1 MEWPRAGGIL
11 AHPTSFPS
19 PYGIGD
25 LGAGAERF
33 FGFLVDSGQRFWQ
46 TLPLGPTGYGN
57 SPYAALSAFAGNPS
71 LISLE
76 RLVEDDL
83 LPANALADAPVFPAQ
98 RVDYGEVGPW
108 KMAMLRQAS
117 ARFRE
122 QPQHPLREAYVRFCN
137 ENTGWLKD
145 FALFMA
151 LKEANGLRAWVDWP
165 TRYAQR
171 SPQSRAE
178 ARRLLASEI
187 ELHTFAQF
195 VFFRQWDALRAAAH
209 ARGIQ
214 IIGDLAIFVAHDS
227 ADVWSHP
234 EFFALDSAG
243 QPTAVAGVP
252 PDYFSETGQRWGNP
266 LYRWDVLRD
275 SGYGWWVDRV
285 RQALRIYDI
294 IRLDHFR
301 GFEAYWSV
309 PAEEPTA
316 MKGTW
321 EPGPGAEVFNAIRA
335 ALGDSPFIAEDLGVI
350 TPEVRALQ
358 TELGFPGMRVL
369 QFAFSATAENHDLPH
384 NYVPDTVVYTGTHD
398 NDTTRGWFETSEGH
412 ERKFALDYLGVTPKG
427 IVDGMIRAAYSSVA
441 QLALIPL
448 QDALNLGSEARMNF
462 PSRPDGNWEWRFS
475 SDALTPQRAAWL
487 KHLATL
493 YGRYPEGGQPT
504 E

>member
-11 AHPTSFPS
+11 AHPTSFPG

-25 LGAGAERF
+25 LGPSAERF
-33 FGFLVDSGQRFWQ
+33 FDFLVDSGQRYWQ

-57 SPYAALSAFAGNPS
+57 SPYAALSAFAGNPA
-71 LISLE
+71 LISPE
-76 RLVEDDL
+76 RLVEDEL
-83 LPANALADAPVFPAQ
+83 LPASALADAPAFPAD
-98 RVDYGEVGPW
+98 RVDYGWVVPW
-108 KMAMLRQAS
+108 KMDLLRQANT
-117 ARFRE
+117 RFR
-122 QPQHPLREAYVRFCN
+122 QRSDHPLREAYVRFCN

-151 LKEANGLRAWVDWP
+151 LKGANGQRAWIEWP
-165 TRYAQR
+165 HRYAQR

-178 ARRLLASEI
+178 ARRHLADEI

-195 VFFRQWDALRAAAH
+195 LFFRQWDALRTAAH

-234 EFFALDSAG
+234 EFFELDSEG

-266 LYRWDVLRD
+266 LYRWDVLRAAD
-275 SGYGWWVDRV
+275 YGWWVDRV

-309 PAEEPTA
+309 PATEPTA
-316 MKGTW
+316 VNGAWM
-321 EPGPGAEVFNAIRA
+321 PGPGAEVFHAIRA
-335 ALGDSPFIAEDLGVI
+335 ALGEAPFIAEDLGVI

-358 TELGFPGMRVL
+358 AELGFPGMRVL
-369 QFAFSATAENHDLPH
+369 QFAFASDAQNHDLPH
-384 NYVPDTVVYTGTHD
+384 NYIPDAVVYTGTHD
-398 NDTTRGWFETSEGH
+398 NDTTRGWFEATEGH
-412 ERKFALDYLGVTPKG
+412 ERAFALDYLDVSPDE
-427 IVDGMIRAAYSSVA
+427 VVHAMIRAAYGSVA
-441 QLALIPL
+441 RLALVPL
-448 QDALNLGSEARMNF
+448 QDALDLGSETRMNF
-462 PSRPDGNWEWRFS
+462 PSRPDGNWEWRVTAEALS
-475 SDALTPQRAAWL
+475 SERAAWL
-487 KHLATL
+487 KRLATL
-493 YGRYPEGGQPT
+493 FGRYPAE